1 MSGYLRNKEELIIQE
16 IKNANCLKTKL
27 GKDHTIFSIVDK
39 KLSFVVPNN
48 DSQNIALKEFCY
60 QSNLCSE
67 VEAYDKDEATRKGLE
82 LSEKFKWSH
91 SAMQY
96 LHPDKTKQLITVP
109 DIQLL
114 AVEEQAE

>member
-1 MSGYLRNKEELIIQE
+1 MKRKYK
-16 IKNANCLKTKL
+16 
-27 GKDHTIFSIVDK
+27 
-39 KLSFVVPNN
+39 VVFTHMNTTHW
-48 DSQNIALKEFCY
+48 
-60 QSNLCSE
+60 E